1 MGMGL
6 ESPFKKDIEKASRDL
21 DHLQRLYNVYFGGG
35 EEEPPIN
42 ERRSLEQLMAKIKAQ
57 VPSASNSGD
66 RFQANALTAKFQ
78 LLSGK
83 WDKTLRAIEAGTV
96 VLPKKRK

>member
-1 MGMGL
+1 
-6 ESPFKKDIEKASRDL
+6 
-21 DHLQRLYNVYFGGG
+21 
-35 EEEPPIN
+35 
-42 ERRSLEQLMAKIKAQ
+42 MAKIKAQ